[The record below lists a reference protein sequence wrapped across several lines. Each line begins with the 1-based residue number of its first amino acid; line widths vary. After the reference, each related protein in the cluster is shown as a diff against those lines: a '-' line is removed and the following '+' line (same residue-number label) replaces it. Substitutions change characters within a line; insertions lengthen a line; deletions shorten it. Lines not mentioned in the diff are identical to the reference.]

1 MGALEQ
7 SFDNTTL
14 LFGQSC
20 ELHAIVA
27 KLVHNGVNNILKK
40 HLMVAYY
47 QNVFSFKSYFDFG
60 PIAKKRGQISP
71 LS

>member
-1 MGALEQ
+1 VGALEQ

-27 KLVHNGVNNILKK
+27 KLVHNGVNHILKK
-40 HLMVAYY
+40 HLKVA
-47 QNVFSFKSYFDFG
+47 
-60 PIAKKRGQISP
+60 
-71 LS
+71 

>member
-14 LFGQSC
+14 LFGQSS

-40 HLMVAYY
+40 HLIE
-47 QNVFSFKSYFDFG
+47 
-60 PIAKKRGQISP
+60 P
-71 LS
+71 